1 MSLLTFLSFRLLL
14 ITSFHV
20 FLGRPLGKLSL
31 TLKVLHLLGQ
41 ALSFTLSRW
50 VNHCRLLSCKHSS
63 KLFTFC
69 LVLRSVA
76 EIIYSGLMLDIHL
89 TILASFLSSL
99 ITSSSL
105 TGQISLPYSITLCT
119 HAEYNLHSVPKRKS
133 SMGNKFT
140 KSFNLHHPLHP
151 ILVLTLSN
159 APSLF
164 KSMPRQS
171 SAMSIC

>member
-1 MSLLTFLSFRLLL
+1 MPLLTFLSFRLLL

-20 FLGRPLGKLSL
+20 FLGRPLGKLS
-31 TLKVLHLLGQ
+31 LKVLHLLGQ

-63 KLFTFC
+63 KLFNFY
-69 LVLRSVA
+69 LVLRSAA
-76 EIIYSGLMLDIHL
+76 EITYSGLMLDIHL

-105 TGQISLPYSITLCT
+105 TGQISLPYCITLCT
-119 HAEYNLHSVPKRKS
+119 HAECNLHFVPKRKS

-151 ILVLTLSN
+151 ILVLKLSN
-159 APSLF
+159 APSLAHIV
-164 KSMPRQS
+164 S
-171 SAMSIC
+171 SR